1 MERTLS
7 PEEKIKRAEE
17 IYNRRRSQY
26 YKSNVA
32 TVNVSEN
39 KNYGLLKKMILQI
52 LICLVIYFIFYLIQ
66 SSNYIFSEDVI
77 DKTKEILSYDI
88 NLPSMYSQAM
98 QYINTNW
105 TTKSETEEQ
114 NNINMQ
120 NSEELVNNVDSNSID
135 DNNIDAIGGGDFE
148 DVIMG
153 ETLAASADETQENV
167 ELTDEEYIKSNFSF
181 MKPVNR
187 NSIIRIWGKRSK

>member
-26 YKSNVA
+26 YRNNVA
-32 TVNVSEN
+32 TVSVSEN

-77 DKTKEILSYDI
+77 NKTKEILSYDI
-88 NLPSMYSQAM
+88 NLPSMYSKAM
-98 QYINTNW
+98 EYIDTNW
-105 TTKSETEEQ
+105 KMNSTLEEQ
-114 NNINMQ
+114 NNVNLQ
-120 NSEELVNNVDSNSID
+120 NIEEDTNNNSISV
-135 DNNIDAIGGGDFE
+135 NEINAIGGGDFE
-148 DVIMG
+148 DVVMS
-153 ETLAASADETQENV
+153 ETVTASADETQDSV
-167 ELTDEEYIKSNFSF
+167 ELTDEEYIKNNFSF
-181 MKPVNR
+181 IKPINR
-187 NSIIRIWGKRSK
+187 NSIIRIWSKRCR

>member
-26 YKSNVA
+26 YRSNVA
-32 TVNVSEN
+32 TVNVSEG
-39 KNYGLLKKMILQI
+39 KNYGLLKKMVLQI

-77 DKTKEILSYDI
+77 NKTKEILSYDI
-88 NLPSMYSQAM
+88 NLPEMYSQAI

-105 TTKSETEEQ
+105 TTKSETAEQ
-114 NNINMQ
+114 NSINIQ
-120 NSEELVNNVDSNSID
+120 NLVEAVNNVDSNSID
-135 DNNIDAIGGGDFE
+135 NNSINAIGGGDFE
-148 DVIMG
+148 DVVMS
-153 ETLAASADETQENV
+153 ETQTTSADEEQNKV
-167 ELTDEEYIKSNFSF
+167 ELTDEDYIKNNFSF
-181 MKPVNR
+181 IKPVNR
-187 NSIIRIWGKRSK
+187 GSIF

>member
-26 YKSNVA
+26 YRNNVA
-32 TVNVSEN
+32 TVSVSEN

-77 DKTKEILSYDI
+77 NKTKEILSYDI
-88 NLPSMYSQAM
+88 NLPSMYSKAM
-98 QYINTNW
+98 EYIDTNW
-105 TTKSETEEQ
+105 KMNSTLEEQ
-114 NNINMQ
+114 NNVNLQ
-120 NSEELVNNVDSNSID
+120 NIEEDTNNNSISV
-135 DNNIDAIGGGDFE
+135 NEINAIGGGDFE
-148 DVIMG
+148 DVVMS
-153 ETLAASADETQENV
+153 ETVTASAYETQDSV
-167 ELTDEEYIKSNFSF
+167 ELTDEEYIKNNFSF
-181 MKPVNR
+181 IKPINR
-187 NSIIRIWGKRSK
+187 NSIIRIWSKRCR